1 MARTLRTRRLAVLTA
16 SAALAAGGALI
27 PTAAFAAPAQTSAVA
42 TQAPQQEAKTV
53 SGYANDVDV
62 TSSSSDSS
70 SSSSSQSTSYVD
82 TPDYSSYSTS
92 SNWSSSQSSSY
103 SQTWVY
109 S

>member
-1 MARTLRTRRLAVLTA
+1 MARTPRTRRLAILTA

-53 SGYANDVDV
+53 SGYANDIDV
-62 TSSSSDSS
+62 TTSSSDSQ
-70 SSSSSQSTSYVD
+70 SQSYTV
-82 TPDYSSYSTS
+82 TPNYYSYSD
-92 SNWSSSQSSSY
+92 SQSSSY
-103 SQTWVY
+103 SESVSY